1 MKRILLLLGMLLAP
15 LAPATAQT
23 VTIALGAEPVG
34 LDPQLHQDGAERNV
48 GRNIFETLLM
58 RERDGT
64 LVPGLAV
71 ALPEQVD
78 PLTWRFRLRPDVR
91 FHNGEPFN
99 AESAAASVR
108 RIIAPAFGSRQR
120 PFLTTIVD
128 ARVVD
133 PLTVDVIT
141 NGPDPSLPTRMYWLT
156 MVPASEAALREI
168 NARPVGTGP
177 FRFVSWTR
185 GQAIVL
191 ERNPTYWR
199 DNTNIQT
206 ARYRFVPEAGT
217 RLAGL
222 RAGDFDLILNL
233 QPEDARSVPQ
243 FVSIPS
249 VEVSQVSINADVGL
263 TRDPR
268 VRQALNYAI
277 DKQAIIDQVF
287 GGFATPLQG
296 QMLADNWLGFNPA
309 LQPWPYDPARA
320 RALLR
325 EAGATGRTID
335 LVASNGRWLKDRE
348 LAEVVASF
356 WEAAGLR
363 VNLRVVPWPEYLD
376 NMQNRRIARPAAI
389 IGNPSNQ
396 LFDADRS
403 LTAFFHET
411 SGQAGIADANLSRL
425 IEQARHETDP
435 ARRLALYADITR
447 DVHERALQ
455 VWLVRNNDM
464 YGLSR
469 RLEWQPRADGLILLR
484 EMRVR

>member
-1 MKRILLLLGMLLAP
+1 MKSILASVLALLLFAV
-15 LAPATAQT
+15 PARAQT

-48 GRNIFETLLM
+48 GRNIFETLLA
-58 RERDGT
+58 REPDGT
-64 LVPGLAV
+64 LVPGLAA
-71 ALPEQVD
+71 ALPEQID
-78 PLTWRFRLRPDVR
+78 PLTWRFRLRPNIR
-91 FHNGEPFN
+91 FHNGEAFN
-99 AESAAASVR
+99 AQAVATSVK
-108 RIIAPAFGSRQR
+108 RIVAPAFASRQR

-133 PLTVDVIT
+133 DLTVDIIT

-156 MVPASEAALREI
+156 IVPASVSPEI
-168 NARPVGTGP
+168 NARPIGTGP
-177 FRFVSWTR
+177 FRFVSWNR
-185 GQAIVL
+185 GQSIVL
-191 ERNPTYWR
+191 ERNADYWR
-199 DNTNIQT
+199 DNTNI
-206 ARYRFVPEAGT
+206 RELRFRFVPEAGT

-233 QPEDARSVPQ
+233 QPEDAPRAPQ
-243 FVSIPS
+243 TVSIPS
-249 VEVSQVSINADVGL
+249 VEVSQVSINADLGM
-263 TRDPR
+263 TQDIR

-277 DKQAIIDQVF
+277 DKQAIVDQVF
-287 GGFATPLQG
+287 GGFATLLQG
-296 QMLADNWLGFNPA
+296 QMLADNWLGHNPD
-309 LQPWPYDPARA
+309 LRPWPYDPARA

-325 EAGATGRTID
+325 EAGVAGRSID

-376 NMQNRRIARPAAI
+376 NMQNRRVARPAAI

-403 LTAFFHET
+403 LTAFFHT
-411 SGQAGIADANLSRL
+411 VSGQAGIADAALSAA
-425 IEQARHETDP
+425 IERARHEVDAP
-435 ARRLALYADITR
+435 ARLALYHAITR
-447 DVHERALQ
+447 DVNERALQ
-455 VWLVRNNDM
+455 VWLVRNNDI

-469 RLEWQPRADGLILLR
+469 RLVWQPRADGLILAR